1 MGTHMKTTIE
11 LSDALLAEAK
21 RLAEERGTTLK
32 AVFEAGLRR
41 ELREAAAA
49 TSFRL
54 RDESVDGEGLR
65 PELAGASWEQIRELA
80 GREPGG

>member
-1 MGTHMKTTIE
+1 MAIHMKTTIE

-21 RLAEERGTTLK
+21 RVAEERGTTLR
-32 AVFEAGLRR
+32 AMFEAGLRR

-49 TSFRL
+49 ASFRL

-65 PELAGASWEQIRELA
+65 PELAGASWEEIRELA
-80 GREPGG
+80 DREPGG

>member
-1 MGTHMKTTIE
+1 MASHMKTTIE

-21 RLAEERGTTLK
+21 RLAEERGTTLR

-41 ELREAAAA
+41 ELREAATIA
-49 TSFRL
+49 TFRL

-65 PELAGASWEQIRELA
+65 PELTGTSWEQIRALA